1 MDANAAAAEIID
13 SALKVHRRIGP
24 GVMERVYEACL
35 AIELRKR
42 GLVVETQKA
51 MPIFYEGVELDLG
64 YRLDLLVEHRVVVE
78 LKVVTKLLPVH
89 TAQLLSY
96 LRLGGFKLGSLLN
109 FHEARIK
116 DGIVRIA
123 N

>member
-1 MDANAAAAEIID
+1 MDANAAATEIID

-51 MPIFYEGVELDLG
+51 MPVFYEGVELDLG
-64 YRLDLLVEHRVVVE
+64 YRLDLLVEHRVVME

-96 LRLGGFKLGSLLN
+96 LRLGGFKLGLLLN